1 VSKRAFGLL
10 LFAILA
16 LAGAQASAA
25 AAPTVILL
33 SLDGVRADYPDRGGL
48 PAFTRLARDGV
59 RAERLAPVFPPI
71 TFPSHVS
78 LATGAPVDRHGIVGN
93 VFVDRERGRFHYVND
108 STWQQAEPIWVAAER
123 QGVPTAL
130 FFWVGSEGPWHGT
143 SAHYVMQPFDDG
155 VPDSK
160 KVDRILTWL
169 DLPARERPRLI
180 LSWWHGADAPGHRHG
195 PDSAAVN
202 GALAEQDAQL
212 VRLLEGLDA
221 RKRWADTTL
230 LLVSDHGMAAVS
242 EGIDLQG
249 VLGEKGI
256 VAQVT
261 PSGGIAVIA
270 LQDPGQ
276 REAAMAAL
284 SELPGVKAYPSDAL
298 PEAWRY
304 GPATRLGD
312 LVAITSPP
320 RVFRE
325 GTLERVAASVGL
337 MQGAHGYD
345 PSLPEMGGIFF
356 AMGRGVKAGTKLGE
370 VSTLDVAPTVARLLG
385 IEPPKDA
392 EGRPLESLVPPEA
405 ESVESPQA
413 TSASPSETETQP

>member
-1 VSKRAFGLL
+1 VSKGVLGLL
-10 LFAILA
+10 LFASLA
-16 LAGAQASAA
+16 LAGAEAAAA

-48 PAFTRLARDGV
+48 PAFARLAREGV
-59 RAERLAPVFPPI
+59 RADRLVPVFPPI

-78 LATGAPVDRHGIVGN
+78 LATGAPVDRHGIVAN
-93 VFVDRERGRFHYVND
+93 VFVDRERGLFRFQND
-108 STWQQAEPIWVAAER
+108 SSWQLAEPIWVAAER
-123 QGVPTAL
+123 QGVPSAL
-130 FFWVGSEGPWHGT
+130 YFWVGSEGPWQGT
-143 SAHYVMQPFDDG
+143 SAHYVIKPFDDG
-155 VPDSK
+155 VPDAK
-160 KVDRILTWL
+160 KVDRILAWL
-169 DLPARERPRLI
+169 DLPPEERPHLI
-180 LSWWHGADAPGHRHG
+180 LSWWHGADAQGHRHG

-212 VRLLEGLDA
+212 ARLLEGLDA
-221 RKRWADTTL
+221 RKVWAETTL
-230 LLVSDHGMAAVS
+230 LLVSDHGMATVS
-242 EGIDLQG
+242 EGIDLSG
-249 VLGEKGI
+249 VLAEKGI
-256 VAQVT
+256 AAEVM
-261 PSGGIAVIA
+261 PGGGIAAIA

-276 REAAMAAL
+276 REAAVAVL
-284 SELPGVKAYPSDAL
+284 SATPGVQVHASDAL

-320 RVFRE
+320 RFFRN

-356 AMGRGVKAGTKLGE
+356 ALGRGVPAGTRLRE

-392 EGRPLESLVPPEA
+392 EGRPLESLVPPE
-405 ESVESPQA
+405 SSSLVP
-413 TSASPSETETQP
+413 PETETQP